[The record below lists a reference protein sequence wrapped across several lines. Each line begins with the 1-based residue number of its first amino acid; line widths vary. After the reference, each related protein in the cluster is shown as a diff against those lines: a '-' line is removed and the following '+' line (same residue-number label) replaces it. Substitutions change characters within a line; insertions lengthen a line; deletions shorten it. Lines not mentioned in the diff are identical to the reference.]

1 MGQPPRMLLNN
12 PVSPVDLPREA
23 MLSGRALG
31 ILGPTTQHLAGVP
44 ISRSINS
51 VNQSPKLSS
60 PLPCLCSPQPPAAAE
75 AALPSQ
81 HPV

>member
-1 MGQPPRMLLNN
+1 MGQPPRMLLDN
-12 PVSPVDLPREA
+12 PVSPVDLPREG

-31 ILGPTTQHLAGVP
+31 ILGPTTQHLAGIP

-51 VNQSPKLSS
+51 MNQSPKLSS